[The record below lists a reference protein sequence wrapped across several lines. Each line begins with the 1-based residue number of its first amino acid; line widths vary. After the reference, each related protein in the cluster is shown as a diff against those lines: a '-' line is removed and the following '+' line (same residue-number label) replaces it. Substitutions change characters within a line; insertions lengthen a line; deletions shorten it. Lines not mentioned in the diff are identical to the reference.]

1 MSDESRWSEDDRFG
15 RNDERW
21 WRTDS
26 APGRKR
32 DEGLRYGRDYG
43 QPYRGY
49 SREREESWRGQGRDS
64 GSSSGYYGRDRG
76 DAWRGYER
84 DPGQGYREQ
93 GYRDYRRDAGYGGPE
108 QQRFGREG
116 NRGWFER
123 AADEVSSWFGDDDA
137 QRRRERDAMSM
148 GHRGRGPKGYVRSDD
163 RIREDVCDR
172 LSDDSLVDASDI
184 EVSVMGSEVT
194 LSGTVQTREE
204 RRRAEDCAERVLG
217 VSHVQNNLRLSQGA
231 SLAGASPRLGG
242 STMPNGTGT
251 SRAPH

>member
-1 MSDESRWSEDDRFG
+1 MADESRWSEDDRFG
-15 RNDERW
+15 RNERW
-21 WRTDS
+21 SRTDS
-26 APGRKR
+26 GPRGER

-49 SREREESWRGQGRDS
+49 SREREESWRGQGRDA
-64 GSSSGYYGRDRG
+64 GSPSAYYGRDRN

-84 DPGQGYREQ
+84 EPGQ
-93 GYRDYRRDAGYGGPE
+93 GYRDYRRDVGYGGQRGE
-108 QQRFGREG
+108 ERFGRDE

-148 GHRGRGPKGYVRSDD
+148 GHRGRGPKGYVRSDE

-217 VSHVQNNLRLSQGA
+217 VSHVQNNLRLSQAA
-231 SLAGASPRLGG
+231 SVGTTSPSRLGG
-242 STMPNGTGT
+242 STMPNGASPG
-251 SRAPH
+251 RAPH